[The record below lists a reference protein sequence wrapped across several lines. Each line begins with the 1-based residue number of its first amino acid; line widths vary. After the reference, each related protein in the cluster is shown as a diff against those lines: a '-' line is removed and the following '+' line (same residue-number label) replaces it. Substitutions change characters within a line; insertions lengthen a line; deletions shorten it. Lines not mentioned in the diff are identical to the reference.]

1 MNTKCVKNCEFL
13 INDQVS
19 SKPPACIFYGLYL
32 DINNDIIY
40 RCKECID
47 DEKKWAIEQT
57 IKEVGNGFI
66 QI

>member
-1 MNTKCVKNCEFL
+1 MDRKCVNYCEFL
-13 INDQVS
+13 KDNSLLGQ
-19 SKPPACIFYGLYL
+19 PPACIFYGVYL
-32 DINNDIIY
+32 KVEDEIIL
-40 RCKECID
+40 RDVQCID